1 AGAWPLHLWLPAAHT
16 AAPSHVSALVSGVV
30 IKTGIYGLLRA
41 SLLIGPLPMACGAA
55 LLGIGILSALLG
67 VLAALAQHE
76 LKTLLAWH
84 SIENIGIILI
94 GVGLGSM
101 ALSAGRPAVAA
112 IAFAGALLHAAHPA
126 PFPSLPSASARALRT
141 A

>member
-1 AGAWPLHLWLPAAHT
+1 MTSGTLAFAGMHAPFSARAGLFALGAIGFGCKAGAWPLHVWLPAAHPV
-16 AAPSHVSALVSGVV
+16 APSHVSALLSGVV

-84 SIENIGIILI
+84 SIENIGITLI
-94 GVGLGSM
+94 GV
-101 ALSAGRPAVAA
+101 A
-112 IAFAGALLHAAHPA
+112 
-126 PFPSLPSASARALRT
+126 
-141 A
+141 